1 MNVENK
7 YLVAFSKQQCS
18 LGDSPMLKRKADAEI
33 RPTRQSVK
41 SSHGRWQDE
50 KTRGNSRSKI
60 TSSPFEATS
69 VLLGKSSDVSTTEG
83 PILKNILDIKSL
95 AVIVTHISRY

>member
-18 LGDSPMLKRKADAEI
+18 LGDSPVLKRKADAEVERCRRGGGSIPVEEYPAI

-69 VLLGKSSDVSTTEG
+69 VLLGKSSDVS
-83 PILKNILDIKSL
+83 
-95 AVIVTHISRY
+95 